1 MNFHDQDFE
10 HRQQSK
16 SLEWPDDAPLSPE
29 EAASL
34 LAMQRRFWA
43 NIAPPIYNVRVNF
56 YPELKLDW
64 D

>member
-1 MNFHDQDFE
+1 
-10 HRQQSK
+10 
-16 SLEWPDDAPLSPE
+16 
-29 EAASL
+29 
-34 LAMQRRFWA
+34 MQRRFWA